1 MRAYI
6 SCIAFLFFTI
16 SWTQTTTLSGLC
28 LDEKERP
35 LSEVNIQFQGHSVQ
49 QFSNE
54 KGVFSIQ
61 IPTKLS
67 EGVLLLS
74 KSGYQTQGDHSCQ
87 LIKSLMIG

>member
-54 KGVFSIQ
+54 KGVFHSDSHKTIGRSITFIQ
-61 IPTKLS
+61 VWLS
-67 EGVLLLS
+67 DPRRPLLPVN
-74 KSGYQTQGDHSCQ
+74 
-87 LIKSLMIG
+87 